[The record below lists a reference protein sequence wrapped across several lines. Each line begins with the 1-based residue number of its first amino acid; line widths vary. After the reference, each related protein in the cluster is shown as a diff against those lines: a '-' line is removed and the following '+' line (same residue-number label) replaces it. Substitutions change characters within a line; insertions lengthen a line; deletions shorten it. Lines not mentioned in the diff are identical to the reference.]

1 MNPSTGGHL
10 HITFCHPGLC
20 HMGYFQVL
28 SSSLSSS
35 FSSLLFN
42 PYWQSLMASSSHPA
56 YHDHNQHNIRWSW
69 KATMPTRPDE
79 ANEEFAAWKL
89 WVGNNCTWLYIG
101 SQVILVP
108 VPVAHIFEWV
118 RLPGRCLS
126 SPSTSASLPMWS
138 SALRRALRS
147 ITTPRGETNFKLIL
161 WRFTL
166 SCSQL
171 VWGSEERNPE
181 YNNLFDEMMIGLNI
195 WCGGDCDVKI
205 VW

>member
-1 MNPSTGGHL
+1 
-10 HITFCHPGLC
+10 
-20 HMGYFQVL
+20 
-28 SSSLSSS
+28 
-35 FSSLLFN
+35 
-42 PYWQSLMASSSHPA
+42 MASSSHPA
-56 YHDHNQHNIRWSW
+56 YHDHNQHDIRWSW
-69 KATMPTRPDE
+69 KRTMPTRPDE

-108 VPVAHIFEWV
+108 VPVAHIFGWV
-118 RLPGRCLS
+118 RLPGRCLW

-147 ITTPRGETNFKLIL
+147 ITTPRGESNFKLIL
-161 WRFTL
+161 WRVTL

-171 VWGSEERNPE
+171 ALKCYLGSEERNPE
-181 YNNLFDEMMIGLNI
+181 YNNLFDEMMIGLKI
-195 WCGGDCDVKI
+195 WWSGDCDVKI